1 MSEQISLIIRS
12 ADRTRQ
18 AAVQMPPELTIDQ
31 LLQAAQQRWN
41 LPLDVSYAVRLER
54 TGEQLEPGIALK
66 SVELEENDVFEIYP
80 ILEAG

>member
-54 TGEQLEPGIALK
+54 TGEQLDPNIALK
-66 SVELEENDVFEIYP
+66 SVELQENDVFEIYP